1 MLKRFWNR
9 DGRRICAAALCVSMV
24 LGNVANTAI
33 AGDEG
38 LNTPYEFKLSSY
50 DLYDAIQTAVSE
62 DHRADLKEF
71 QGTAAEDYRAMADS
85 LDLFE
90 LNLSGADHEGA
101 LKLRAF
107 AELSDEIEFSD
118 EGVSEYILDGSE
130 KIYFLLTNTSDLERK
145 AVISVDEKKYT
156 DVIKVAPA
164 GAVEMDA
171 VDPLLSAADFAPTAG
186 KGGGSGSSGGGGG
199 SSAGGPGAVTSQ
211 ETAAE
216 NSSEAETEAGTGTE
230 ASNDA
235 GKETEASS
243 EASTEESTDT
253 PTEASGEGSTDA
265 PETEAA
271 GGSGTENTDST
282 DGAGTEEAAPDDGK
296 GDAGNTGDAGT
307 NTGNEEN
314 SGTSG
319 EAGSDA
325 GSDTGS
331 DTGSDAGSDAG
342 SDNSGASAE
351 NDQSGSEQSSD
362 NSGDSSENGSSDA
375 GTVTASITRHNT
387 YVVMSTATPSNSEE
401 AEDKVDE
408 TETDDA
414 TDEATPSNAE
424 EASPSNANADIIDG
438 IVYRPVM
445 LDGEAVVVF
454 ETTVDEMAL
463 NDAAYDW
470 AVDHGVT
477 ETYTSDPAF
486 DKATVTVVAR
496 KGALPE
502 NVTLKVTE
510 LEGQEYQDAKDKL
523 DEAATVYDGMMALDI
538 RFVDASS
545 GSEAEIE
552 PDPEYGEVKVFIE
565 MKQEALPADVAPENI
580 EIQHLKEDAE
590 TGEIQVEKVA
600 DTTAETSGTVEVK
613 EDNAVVAAEFA
624 VESFSWFMVTW
635 QGYRSR
641 TVTIKYVDEKG
652 SEIPCTS
659 APTEPISK
667 DMGEVVDVNTYAYAI
682 ENRHFEGAHLETVSG
697 ASLRYITAYWYRRG
711 YKFKYSTS
719 NENWDKAS
727 DLPDNSTI
735 LLVYSGE
742 GTTPTPPEE
751 IEEQKLAHDKYAE
764 RLDDGTYNLTL
775 TIAGQV
781 GSITKKAKLDVV
793 YVLDESGSMDYS
805 MTEDWPPYNNR
816 DTRREKAGDAINSL
830 TNQLASNQNLDT
842 RFSLVAFSGN
852 NNRGE
857 SAWDDAELLQGWTES
872 ANSITNKTKPRSNG
886 GTNYQA
892 GLRKAKELLKSSR
905 TGALTAVI
913 FVSDGDP
920 TFRYDSNGATNGN
933 GQSDNSNLNLNAAKT
948 EIGTLSAH
956 YFFSVGVGP
965 RDNYQKLKDLKNAAT
980 LVNAENRMFY
990 EGTDTTTLNSAF
1002 NSIMAAVTT
1011 LRCTNVTVTDV
1022 LSKNVTMVTDS
1033 NNQPELTIT
1042 VKRSDTVVA
1051 SSNNGTLNVDG
1062 VTLTASYDD
1071 HTKTITLDFP
1081 DTYELKEGYTYLV
1094 TAHIKPTEAA
1104 YEEYRVEGRT
1114 YNDRPGAGTG
1124 THGPISGKVE
1134 DGFADGLY
1142 SNADNGAYVT
1152 YSYNGTTNTESYL
1165 KPVIQ
1170 IEPGTL
1176 TIEKSFAGLTQDEI
1190 DSLMDTLTFS
1200 VKLDWKDEN
1209 NNAVTGSSLKN
1220 QMDVYLKDMTQSSS
1234 DPMKY
1239 TYSIEGLSPNTD
1251 YTVSEVEGTANVRGY
1266 QVATTT
1272 NGTNGTIGKGTSATA
1287 SFTNTYTKLVAIDVS
1302 KVVTGSL
1309 GDRTKDFPFTVSVT
1323 VNGASYSGYTLTKNE
1338 VPLKDNASFTL
1349 RHGET
1354 VVVTGVP
1361 KGATVRVSEA
1371 MADYTAKID
1380 KTGTGTA
1387 TELKETTT
1395 MGVEVVGVD
1404 EDTALVFTNTKNP
1417 TIDTG
1422 ILLDSMPY
1430 VVILGIA
1437 IFGIAVYVV
1446 RKRKKDDSDLD

>member
-9 DGRRICAAALCVSMV
+9 DGRRLCAAALCVSMV

-62 DHRADLKEF
+62 DHRANLKEF

-145 AVISVDEKKYT
+145 AVISVDETKYT

-164 GAVEMDA
+164 GAVEMDS

-199 SSAGGPGAVTSQ
+199 SSAGGHGVETSQ

-230 ASNDA
+230 ASDDA

-243 EASTEESTDT
+243 EASTDT

-282 DGAGTEEAAPDDGK
+282 DGAGTEEAAPADGS

-307 NTGNEEN
+307 GTGNEEN

-325 GSDTGS
+325 GSDTGVDAGS

-342 SDNSGASAE
+342 SDNSDASAGS
-351 NDQSGSEQSSD
+351 DQSGSEQSSD

-387 YVVMSTATPSNSEE
+387 YVVMSTATPSDSEE
-401 AEDKVDE
+401 AEDEVDE
-408 TETDDA
+408 TETADA
-414 TDEATPSNAE
+414 SDEATPSNAE

-445 LDGEAVVVF
+445 LDGEAVVLF
-454 ETTVDEMAL
+454 ETTADEMAL

-470 AVDHGVT
+470 AMNHEVT

-502 NVTLKVTE
+502 DVTLKVTE

-565 MKQEALPADVAPENI
+565 MKQEALPADVVPENI
-580 EIQHLKEDAE
+580 EVQHLKEDAE

-613 EDNAVVAAEFA
+613 EDDAVVTAEFA

-635 QGYRSR
+635 QDWYRSR

-659 APTEPISK
+659 APTAPISK
-667 DMGEVVDVNTYAYAI
+667 DMEEVVDVNTYAYAI

-697 ASLRYITAYWYRRG
+697 ASLRYIKAYYNWGFR
-711 YKFKYSTS
+711 FKYSTS
-719 NENWDKAS
+719 NGNWDKAFN
-727 DLPDNSTI
+727 LPDNSTI

-764 RLDDGTYNLTL
+764 RRDDGTYDLTL

-781 GSITKKAKLDVV
+781 GSITNKAKLDIV
-793 YVLDESGSMDYS
+793 YVLDESGSMKYS
-805 MTEDWPPYNNR
+805 MTEDRKPNNNSN
-816 DTRREKAGDAINSL
+816 TRREKAGDAINSL

-842 RFSLVAFSGN
+842 RFSLVAFSGDDN
-852 NNRGE
+852 YGE
-857 SAWDDAELLQGWTES
+857 SAWDDAELLQDWTGS
-872 ANSITNKTKPRSNG
+872 ASSITNKTKPRSNG

-905 TGALTAVI
+905 PGALTAVI

-920 TFRYDSNGATNGN
+920 TFRYDSDGATMGN
-933 GQSDNSNLNLNAAKT
+933 GSSDDWNYNLDAAIT

-965 RDNYQKLKDLKNAAT
+965 SRNYQKLKDLKDAAT
-980 LVNAENRMFY
+980 LVNAENRKFY
-990 EGTDTTTLNSAF
+990 EGTNTTTLNSAF
-1002 NSIMAAVTT
+1002 NSILASVTT
-1011 LRCTNVTVTDV
+1011 LRCTDVTVTDV
-1022 LSKNVTMVTDS
+1022 LSKNVTMVTD
-1033 NNQPELTIT
+1033 NNNKPEALTIT
-1042 VKRSDTVVA
+1042 VKQSDTVVA
-1051 SSNNGTLNVDG
+1051 SSTTGKLVVDG
-1062 VTLTASYDD
+1062 VTLTASYNTA
-1071 HTKTITLDFP
+1071 TKTITLDFP

-1094 TAHIKPTEAA
+1094 TAHIKPTETA
-1104 YEEYRVEGRT
+1104 YEEYRVEGRI
-1114 YNDRPGAGTG
+1114 YNDTPGAGTG
-1124 THGPISGKVE
+1124 THGPISGEVV
-1134 DGFADGLY
+1134 DGLY
-1142 SNADNGAYVT
+1142 SNADGGANVT

-1176 TIEKSFAGLTQDEI
+1176 KIEKSFAGLTQDEI
-1190 DSLMDTLTFS
+1190 DSLMDTLKFS

-1209 NNAVTGSSLKN
+1209 NQAVTNSSLSN
-1220 QMDVYLKDMTQSSS
+1220 HMDVYLKNMTQSSS

-1272 NGTNGTIGKGTSATA
+1272 NGTNGTIGKGGSATA

-1323 VNGASYSGYTLTKNE
+1323 VNGAAYSDYTLTKNE
-1338 VPLKDNASFTL
+1338 NPLQDNKSFTL
-1349 RHGET
+1349 RHGEK

-1371 MADYTAKID
+1371 MADYTAEIAI
-1380 KTGTGTA
+1380 TGTGTS

>member
-9 DGRRICAAALCVSMV
+9 DGRRLCAAALCVSMV

-164 GAVEMDA
+164 GAVEMDS

-199 SSAGGPGAVTSQ
+199 SSAGGPGVETSQ

-230 ASNDA
+230 ASDDA
-235 GKETEASS
+235 GKETEAAS
-243 EASTEESTDT
+243 EASTEEATDT
-253 PTEASGEGSTDA
+253 PTEASGKGSTDA

-282 DGAGTEEAAPDDGK
+282 DGAGTEEAAPADGS

-307 NTGNEEN
+307 GTGNEEN

-319 EAGSDA
+319 EAGSNA
-325 GSDTGS
+325 GSDTGVDAGS

-342 SDNSGASAE
+342 SDNSDASAGS
-351 NDQSGSEQSSD
+351 DQSGSEQSGD

-387 YVVMSTATPSNSEE
+387 YVVMSTATPSDSEE
-401 AEDKVDE
+401 AEDEVDE

-445 LDGEAVVVF
+445 LDGEAVVLF

-470 AVDHGVT
+470 AIDHGVT
-477 ETYTSDPAF
+477 ETYISDPAF

-565 MKQEALPADVAPENI
+565 MKQEALPADVVPENI
-580 EIQHLKEDAE
+580 EVQHLKEDAE

-613 EDNAVVAAEFA
+613 EDDAVVTAEFA

-635 QGYRSR
+635 QDWYRSR

-659 APTEPISK
+659 APTAPISK
-667 DMGEVVDVNTYAYAI
+667 DMEEVVDVNTYAYAI

-697 ASLRYITAYWYRRG
+697 ASLRYIKAYYNWGFR
-711 YKFKYSTS
+711 FKYSTS
-719 NENWDKAS
+719 NGNWDKAFN
-727 DLPDNSTI
+727 LPDNSTI

-764 RLDDGTYNLTL
+764 RRDDGTYDLTL

-781 GSITKKAKLDVV
+781 GSITNKAKLDVV
-793 YVLDESGSMDYS
+793 YVLDKSGSMKYS
-805 MTEDWPPYNNR
+805 MTKNREPHNER

-842 RFSLVAFSGN
+842 RFSLVAFSGDYYDELPWN
-852 NNRGE
+852 
-857 SAWDDAELLQGWTES
+857 DAKLLQDWTES
-872 ANSITNKTKPRSNG
+872 ANSITNKTKPSSNG

-905 TGALTAVI
+905 PGALTAVI

-920 TFRYDSNGATNGN
+920 TFRYDSNGATEGT
-933 GQSDNSNLNLNAAKT
+933 GKSDDKSLNLKAAKT
-948 EIGTLSAH
+948 EIATLSAH

-965 RDNYQKLKDLKNAAT
+965 RDNYQKLKELKNAAT
-980 LVNAENRMFY
+980 LVNAENRKFY

-1002 NSIMAAVTT
+1002 NSILASVTT

-1033 NNQPELTIT
+1033 NNQPEALTIT
-1042 VKRSDTVVA
+1042 VKQSDTVVA
-1051 SSNNGTLNVDG
+1051 SSTTGKLVVDG
-1062 VTLTASYDD
+1062 VTLTASYNTA
-1071 HTKTITLDFP
+1071 TKTITLDFP

-1104 YEEYRVEGRT
+1104 YEEYRVESRI
-1114 YNDRPGAGTG
+1114 YNDTPGAGTG
-1124 THGPISGKVE
+1124 THGPISGEVE
-1134 DGFADGLY
+1134 DGLY
-1142 SNADNGAYVT
+1142 SNADGGAYVT

-1170 IEPGTL
+1170 IEPGKL
-1176 TIEKSFAGLTQDEI
+1176 TIEKSFAGLTQNEI
-1190 DSLMDTLTFS
+1190 DSLMDTLKFS
-1200 VKLDWKDEN
+1200 VDLNWKNEN
-1209 NNAVTGSSLKN
+1209 NQAVTNSSLRN
-1220 QMDVYLKDMTQSSS
+1220 HMDVYLKNMTQSSS

-1251 YTVSEVEGTANVRGY
+1251 YTVSEVKGTANVSGY

-1272 NGTNGTIGKGTSATA
+1272 NETEGTIGKGGSKTA

-1323 VNGASYSGYTLTKNE
+1323 VNGAPYSDYTLTKNE
-1338 VPLKDNASFTL
+1338 VTLDENASFTL

-1371 MADYTAKID
+1371 MADYTAEIAI
-1380 KTGTGTA
+1380 TGTGTPK
-1387 TELKETTT
+1387 ELKETTT

>member
-9 DGRRICAAALCVSMV
+9 DGRRLCAAALCVSMV

-38 LNTPYEFKLSSY
+38 INTPYEFKLSSY

-164 GAVEMDA
+164 GAVEMDS

-199 SSAGGPGAVTSQ
+199 SSAGGPGAETSQ

-230 ASNDA
+230 ASDDA

-243 EASTEESTDT
+243 EASTDT
-253 PTEASGEGSTDA
+253 PTEASGKGSTDA

-282 DGAGTEEAAPDDGK
+282 DGAGTEEAAPADGN

-307 NTGNEEN
+307 GTGNEEN

-325 GSDTGS
+325 GSDTGVDAGS
-331 DTGSDAGSDAG
+331 DTGSDASAG
-342 SDNSGASAE
+342 S
-351 NDQSGSEQSSD
+351 DQSGSEQSSD

-387 YVVMSTATPSNSEE
+387 YVVMSTATPSDSEE
-401 AEDKVDE
+401 AEDEVDE

-445 LDGEAVVVF
+445 LNGEAVVLF

-470 AVDHGVT
+470 AMDHEVT

-552 PDPEYGEVKVFIE
+552 PDPKYGEVKVFIE
-565 MKQEALPADVAPENI
+565 MKQEALPADVVPENI
-580 EIQHLKEDAE
+580 EVQHLKEDAE

-600 DTTAETSGTVEVK
+600 DTTAETNGTVEVK
-613 EDNAVVAAEFA
+613 EDDAVVAAEFA
-624 VESFSWFMVTW
+624 VESFSTFTITW
-635 QGYRSR
+635 GTSYWEGNISFEP
-641 TVTIKYVDEKG
+641 VDESGNAIPYTAPNSKKEPYKIN
-652 SEIPCTS
+652 SEVSIS
-659 APTEPISK
+659 SIAPFVLNREYK
-667 DMGEVVDVNTYAYAI
+667 YAYFVNSNNQKTIVTDVVVRSGWGTYQQAKDSTG
-682 ENRHFEGAHLETVSG
+682 RRVTLKGDTV
-697 ASLRYITAYWYRRG
+697 I
-711 YKFKYSTS
+711 K
-719 NENWDKAS
+719 
-727 DLPDNSTI
+727 
-735 LLVYSGE
+735 LVYSE
-742 GTTPTPPEE
+742 SQQKPLDPV
-751 IEEQKLAHDKYAE
+751 INQKLAHDKSAI
-764 RLDDGTYNLTL
+764 RRPDGTYDLTL
-775 TIAGQV
+775 TISGQI
-781 GSITKKAKLDVV
+781 GSVTSRAKLDIV
-793 YVLDESGSMDYS
+793 YILDKSRSMNRDIRN
-805 MTEDWPPYNNR
+805 DYNNYNAKR
-816 DTRREKAGDAINSL
+816 GERINAATKAINDMSRSL
-830 TNQLASNQNLDT
+830 EEKGNLNVQ
-842 RFSLVAFSGN
+842 FSLVTFSGLAASDSQYGDSPYNDATSVLNTN
-852 NNRGE
+852 N
-857 SAWDDAELLQGWTES
+857 GWTSS
-872 ANSITNKTKPRSNG
+872 ASDVINATTKISVEG

-892 GLRKAKELLKSSR
+892 GLKEASELLKHKR
-905 TGALTAVI
+905 DGALSAVI

-920 TFRYDSNGATNGN
+920 TYYYDSKGYTAGTGYEYDESAM
-933 GQSDNSNLNLNAAKT
+933 QYAQRDAAALT
-948 EIGTLSAH
+948 ETYAVD
-956 YFFSVGVGP
+956 YFYTIGVGP
-965 RDNYQKLKDLKNAAT
+965 KDL
-980 LVNAENRMFY
+980 Y
-990 EGTDTTTLNSAF
+990 EKLQDLSDKIDRTKVEIGNYSGETTDKLEEAF
-1002 NSIMAAVTT
+1002 SNIEASVTT
-1011 LRCTNVTVTDV
+1011 LKCTNVEVVDT
-1022 LSKNVTMVTDS
+1022 LSD
-1033 NNQPELTIT
+1033 
-1042 VKRSDTVVA
+1042 
-1051 SSNNGTLNVDG
+1051 NVDIVMNG
-1062 VTLTASYDD
+1062 EEPEDLIVSIIDKDKKVIDSGNGSVPVEGGSISASYIKD
-1071 HTKTITLDFP
+1071 TKQIKLEFP
-1081 DTYELKEGYTYLV
+1081 KSYELEKGYTYLV
-1094 TAHIKPTEAA
+1094 KAHIKPTEAA
-1104 YEEYRVEGRT
+1104 YEAYRRNGGYSDT
-1114 YNDRPGAGTG
+1114 PDPGTG
-1124 THGPISGKVE
+1124 THAEDKVPE
-1134 DGFADGLY
+1134 GLY
-1142 SNADNGAYVT
+1142 SNKEAHVT
-1152 YSYNGTTNTESYL
+1152 YVYNGNDEQESYL
-1165 KPVIQ
+1165 MPVIQ
-1170 IEPGTL
+1170 IEPGRL
-1176 TIEKSFAGLTQDEI
+1176 VIEKTFKGLTESEINKLKGKLKFKIDLRWNDETGNPVTNSELKKLTEFDLENMELSST
-1190 DSLMDTLTFS
+1190 DSS
-1200 VKLDWKDEN
+1200 
-1209 NNAVTGSSLKN
+1209 
-1220 QMDVYLKDMTQSSS
+1220 
-1234 DPMKY
+1234 KY
-1239 TYSIEGLSPNTD
+1239 TYTYTIEGLSPDTQ
-1251 YTVSEVEGTANVRGY
+1251 YEVTEETETAKVSGY
-1266 QVATTT
+1266 KVTTT
-1272 NGTNGTIGKGTSATA
+1272 STGSTDKIGKGCSKTA
-1287 SFTNTYTKLVAIDVS
+1287 SFTNTYTKLVSVNVL
-1302 KVVTGSL
+1302 KVVKGSL
-1309 GDRTKDFPFTVSVT
+1309 GSWDESFPFTVSVK
-1323 VNGASYSGYTLTKNE
+1323 VDGQSYREYG
-1338 VPLKDNASFTL
+1338 LKKL
-1349 RHGET
+1349 GET
-1354 VVVTGVP
+1354 LSDNTKFELKHNESVDIVDVP
-1361 KGATVRVSEA
+1361 VGATIEVSETMGEYSA
-1371 MADYTAKID
+1371 EVKV
-1380 KTGTGTA
+1380 TGTGTVEDIS
-1387 TELKETTT
+1387 TDETAGRRVK
-1395 MGVEVVGVD
+1395 GVG
-1404 EDTALVFTNTKNP
+1404 EDTKLEFTNTKNP

-1437 IFGIAVYVV
+1437 ILGIAVYVV

>member
-38 LNTPYEFKLSSY
+38 INTPYEFKLSSY

-90 LNLSGADHEGA
+90 LNLSRADHEGA

-164 GAVEMDA
+164 GAVEMDS

-186 KGGGSGSSGGGGG
+186 KSGGSGSNGGGGG
-199 SSAGGPGAVTSQ
+199 SSAGGPGVETSQ

-230 ASNDA
+230 ASDDA
-235 GKETEASS
+235 GKE
-243 EASTEESTDT
+243 
-253 PTEASGEGSTDA
+253 TEASGEGSTDA

-282 DGAGTEEAAPDDGK
+282 DGAGTEEAAPADGSGDD
-296 GDAGNTGDAGT
+296 GNTGDAGT
-307 NTGNEEN
+307 GTGNEDN

-319 EAGSDA
+319 EAGSDTGFDTGVDA
-325 GSDTGS
+325 GSDTE
-331 DTGSDAGSDAG
+331 SDAG
-342 SDNSGASAE
+342 SDNSDTSAGS
-351 NDQSGSEQSSD
+351 DQSGSEQSSD

-387 YVVMSTATPSNSEE
+387 YVVMSTATPSDSEE
-401 AEDKVDE
+401 SEDEVDE

-414 TDEATPSNAE
+414 SDEATPSNAE

-438 IVYRPVM
+438 IVYRPVI
-445 LDGEAVVVF
+445 LDGEAVVLF

-470 AVDHGVT
+470 AMDHRVT

-580 EIQHLKEDAE
+580 EVQHLKEDAE

-600 DTTAETSGTVEVK
+600 DTTDETSGTVEVK
-613 EDNAVVAAEFA
+613 EDDAVVVAEFA
-624 VESFSWFMVTW
+624 VESFSRFMVTW
-635 QGYRSR
+635 QGWYGSR
-641 TVTIKYVDEKG
+641 TVTIKYVDEIG
-652 SEIPCTS
+652 TEIPCTS
-659 APTEPISK
+659 APTATISK
-667 DMGEVVDVNTYAYAI
+667 DMNEVVDINEYAFDI
-682 ENRHFEGAHLETVSG
+682 ENRHFAGARLGTVSG
-697 ASLRYITAYWYRRG
+697 ASLRYITAYYDWDDWV
-711 YKFKYSTS
+711 YKFKYSIY

-727 DLPDNSTI
+727 DLPNNSTI

-764 RLDDGTYNLTL
+764 RRDDGTYDLTL

-781 GSITKKAKLDVV
+781 GSITNKAKLDVI
-793 YVLDESGSMDYS
+793 YVLDKSGSMGKAMDSERYIDS
-805 MTEDWPPYNNR
+805 PDNR
-816 DTRREKAGDAINSL
+816 RWKASAAINSL
-830 TNQLASNQNLDT
+830 TQALDSNQNLDT
-842 RFSLVAFSGN
+842 RFSLITFSGDKDN
-852 NNRGE
+852 GIY
-857 SAWDDAELLQGWTES
+857 DDADVAQGWTKDVT
-872 ANSITNKTKPRSNG
+872 SITTNSAPTSAG

-892 GLRKAKELLKSSR
+892 GIRTAKTLLESKR
-905 TGALTAVI
+905 QGALTAVI
-913 FVSDGDP
+913 FVSDGNP
-920 TFRYDSNGATNGN
+920 TYYYGNNGITAGEGLGDSQGL
-933 GQSDNSNLNLNAAKT
+933 SLKAAKV
-948 EIGTLSAH
+948 EAASLNPN
-956 YFFSVGVGP
+956 FFFTVGVGP
-965 RDNYQKLKDLKNAAT
+965 SGNYQKLRNLKDAAT
-980 LVNAENRMFY
+980 LVNAENREFY
-990 EGTDTTTLNSAF
+990 EGTDTKTLNRAF
-1002 NSIMAAVTT
+1002 NSILAHVTT

-1033 NNQPELTIT
+1033 NNQPEALTIT
-1042 VKRSDTVVA
+1042 VKQPDGVEV
-1051 SSNNGTLNVDG
+1051 SSTTGTLDVDG
-1062 VTLTASYDD
+1062 VTLTASYDTA
-1071 HTKTITLDFP
+1071 TKTILLDFP
-1081 DTYELKEGYTYLV
+1081 DTYELKKGYTYLV

-1104 YEEYRVEGRT
+1104 YEEYRVEGRK
-1114 YNDRPGAGTG
+1114 YNDEPGAGTG
-1124 THGPISGKVE
+1124 THGPISGRVE

-1176 TIEKSFAGLTQDEI
+1176 TIEKSFAGLTQKEI
-1190 DSLMDTLTFS
+1190 DSLMKTLKFS
-1200 VKLDWKDEN
+1200 VELDWKDEN
-1209 NNAVTGSSLKN
+1209 NQAVTNSSLSN
-1220 QMDVYLKDMTQSSS
+1220 HMDVYLKNMTQSSS

-1272 NGTNGTIGKGTSATA
+1272 NNETKGTIGKGGSATA

-1323 VNGASYSGYTLTKNE
+1323 VNGAAYSDYTLTKNE
-1338 VPLKDNASFTL
+1338 NPLQDNKSFTL
-1349 RHGET
+1349 RHGEK

-1371 MADYTAKID
+1371 MADYTAEIAI
-1380 KTGTGTA
+1380 TGTGTS

>member
-9 DGRRICAAALCVSMV
+9 DGRRLCAAALCVSMV

-62 DHRADLKEF
+62 DHRANLKEF

-164 GAVEMDA
+164 GAVEMDS

-199 SSAGGPGAVTSQ
+199 SSAGGHGVETSQ

-230 ASNDA
+230 ASDDA

-243 EASTEESTDT
+243 EASTDT

-282 DGAGTEEAAPDDGK
+282 DGAGTEEAAPADGN

-307 NTGNEEN
+307 GTGNEEN

-325 GSDTGS
+325 GSDTGVDAGS

-342 SDNSGASAE
+342 SDNSDASAGS
-351 NDQSGSEQSSD
+351 DQSGSEQSSD
-362 NSGDSSENGSSDA
+362 NSGDSGENGSSDA

-387 YVVMSTATPSNSEE
+387 YVVMSTATPSDSEE
-401 AEDKVDE
+401 AEDEVDE

-445 LDGEAVVVF
+445 LDGEAVVLF

-470 AVDHGVT
+470 AMDHGVT

-552 PDPEYGEVKVFIE
+552 PDPEYGEVNVFIE
-565 MKQEALPADVAPENI
+565 MKQEALPADVVPENI
-580 EIQHLKEDAE
+580 EVQHLKEDAE

-613 EDNAVVAAEFA
+613 EDDAVVAAEFA
-624 VESFSWFMVTW
+624 VESFSTFTITW
-635 QGYRSR
+635 NGFLASQ

-652 SEIPCTS
+652 TEIPCTS
-659 APTEPISK
+659 APTATISK
-667 DMGEVVDVNTYAYAI
+667 DMNEVVDINEYAFDI
-682 ENRHFEGAHLETVSG
+682 ENRHFAGARLKTVSG
-697 ASLRYITAYWYRRG
+697 PSLRYITAYWYRRG

-727 DLPDNSTI
+727 DLPNNSTI

-764 RLDDGTYNLTL
+764 CRDDGTYDLTL

-781 GSITKKAKLDVV
+781 GSITNKANVS
-793 YVLDESGSMDYS
+793 YRI
-805 MTEDWPPYNNR
+805 TCNNGNQR
-816 DTRREKAGDAINSL
+816 TLINS
-830 TNQLASNQNLDT
+830 
-842 RFSLVAFSGN
+842 
-852 NNRGE
+852 
-857 SAWDDAELLQGWTES
+857 
-872 ANSITNKTKPRSNG
+872 
-886 GTNYQA
+886 
-892 GLRKAKELLKSSR
+892 
-905 TGALTAVI
+905 
-913 FVSDGDP
+913 
-920 TFRYDSNGATNGN
+920 
-933 GQSDNSNLNLNAAKT
+933 
-948 EIGTLSAH
+948 
-956 YFFSVGVGP
+956 
-965 RDNYQKLKDLKNAAT
+965 
-980 LVNAENRMFY
+980 
-990 EGTDTTTLNSAF
+990 
-1002 NSIMAAVTT
+1002 
-1011 LRCTNVTVTDV
+1011 
-1022 LSKNVTMVTDS
+1022 
-1033 NNQPELTIT
+1033 
-1042 VKRSDTVVA
+1042 
-1051 SSNNGTLNVDG
+1051 
-1062 VTLTASYDD
+1062 
-1071 HTKTITLDFP
+1071 
-1081 DTYELKEGYTYLV
+1081 
-1094 TAHIKPTEAA
+1094 
-1104 YEEYRVEGRT
+1104 
-1114 YNDRPGAGTG
+1114 
-1124 THGPISGKVE
+1124 
-1134 DGFADGLY
+1134 
-1142 SNADNGAYVT
+1142 
-1152 YSYNGTTNTESYL
+1152 
-1165 KPVIQ
+1165 
-1170 IEPGTL
+1170 
-1176 TIEKSFAGLTQDEI
+1176 
-1190 DSLMDTLTFS
+1190 
-1200 VKLDWKDEN
+1200 
-1209 NNAVTGSSLKN
+1209 
-1220 QMDVYLKDMTQSSS
+1220 
-1234 DPMKY
+1234 
-1239 TYSIEGLSPNTD
+1239 
-1251 YTVSEVEGTANVRGY
+1251 
-1266 QVATTT
+1266 
-1272 NGTNGTIGKGTSATA
+1272 
-1287 SFTNTYTKLVAIDVS
+1287 
-1302 KVVTGSL
+1302 
-1309 GDRTKDFPFTVSVT
+1309 
-1323 VNGASYSGYTLTKNE
+1323 
-1338 VPLKDNASFTL
+1338 
-1349 RHGET
+1349 
-1354 VVVTGVP
+1354 
-1361 KGATVRVSEA
+1361 
-1371 MADYTAKID
+1371 
-1380 KTGTGTA
+1380 
-1387 TELKETTT
+1387 
-1395 MGVEVVGVD
+1395 
-1404 EDTALVFTNTKNP
+1404 
-1417 TIDTG
+1417 
-1422 ILLDSMPY
+1422 
-1430 VVILGIA
+1430 
-1437 IFGIAVYVV
+1437 
-1446 RKRKKDDSDLD
+1446 

>member
-9 DGRRICAAALCVSMV
+9 DGRRLCAAALCVSMV

-38 LNTPYEFKLSSY
+38 INTPYEFKLSSY

-62 DHRADLKEF
+62 DHRANLKEF

-164 GAVEMDA
+164 GAVEMDS

-199 SSAGGPGAVTSQ
+199 SSAGGPGVEISQ

-230 ASNDA
+230 ASDDA

-243 EASTEESTDT
+243 EASTDT

-282 DGAGTEEAAPDDGK
+282 DGAGTEEAAPADGN

-307 NTGNEEN
+307 GTGNEEN

-325 GSDTGS
+325 GSDTGVDAGS

-342 SDNSGASAE
+342 SDNSDASAGS
-351 NDQSGSEQSSD
+351 DQSGSEQSSD
-362 NSGDSSENGSSDA
+362 NSGDSGENGSSDA

-387 YVVMSTATPSNSEE
+387 YVVMSTATPSDSEE
-401 AEDKVDE
+401 AEDEVDE

-438 IVYRPVM
+438 IVYRPVI
-445 LDGEAVVVF
+445 LDGEAVVLF

-463 NDAAYDW
+463 NEAAYDW
-470 AVDHGVT
+470 AMDHGVT

-580 EIQHLKEDAE
+580 EVQHLKEDAE

-613 EDNAVVAAEFA
+613 EDDAVVAAEFA
-624 VESFSWFMVTW
+624 VESFSTFTITW
-635 QGYRSR
+635 NGFLASR

-652 SEIPCTS
+652 TEIPCTS
-659 APTEPISK
+659 APTATISK
-667 DMGEVVDVNTYAYAI
+667 DMGKVVDVNTYAYAI
-682 ENRHFEGAHLETVSG
+682 ENRNFEGAHLGTVSG
-697 ASLRYITAYWYRRG
+697 APLRYIKAYYNRGHYR
-711 YKFKYSTS
+711 FKYSIS
-719 NENWDKAS
+719 DENWNQA
-727 DLPDNSTI
+727 DNLADGSTI
-735 LLVYSGE
+735 LLVYRGE

-751 IEEQKLAHDKYAE
+751 IEEQKLAHDKYAVRRE
-764 RLDDGTYNLTL
+764 EDGTYDLTL

-781 GSITKKAKLDVV
+781 GSITKKAKLDIV

-805 MTEDWPPYNNR
+805 MTEDWPPYYNS

-830 TNQLASNQNLDT
+830 TNQLKSNQNLDT
-842 RFSLVAFSGN
+842 RFSLVAFSGEN
-852 NNRGE
+852 YYGE
-857 SAWDDAELLQGWTES
+857 LPWDDAKLLQDWTES
-872 ANSITNKTKPRSNG
+872 ASSITNKTKPSSNG

-905 TGALTAVI
+905 PGALTAVI

-920 TFRYDSNGATNGN
+920 TFRYDSNGATEGN
-933 GQSDNSNLNLNAAKT
+933 GSNDNGGLNLNAAIT
-948 EIGTLSAH
+948 EIGTLSAN

-965 RDNYQKLKDLKNAAT
+965 SKNYQKLRALKDAAIR
-980 LVNAENRMFY
+980 VNEENRNFY

-1002 NSIMAAVTT
+1002 NSILAAVTT

-1033 NNQPELTIT
+1033 NNQPEALTIT
-1042 VKRSDTVVA
+1042 VKQSDTVVA
-1051 SSNNGTLNVDG
+1051 SSTTGELVVDG
-1062 VTLTASYDD
+1062 VTLTASYNTA
-1071 HTKTITLDFP
+1071 TKTITLDFP
-1081 DTYELKEGYTYLV
+1081 DTYELKKGYTYLV

-1104 YEEYRVEGRT
+1104 YEEYRVEGRI
-1114 YNDRPGAGTG
+1114 YNDKPGAGTG
-1124 THGPISGKVE
+1124 THGPISGDVV
-1134 DGFADGLY
+1134 DGLY
-1142 SNADNGAYVT
+1142 SNADRGAYVT
-1152 YSYNGTTNTESYL
+1152 YTYNKTTNTESYL

-1176 TIEKSFAGLTQDEI
+1176 TIEKSFAGLTEDEI
-1190 DSLMDTLTFS
+1190 ESLMDTLKFS

-1209 NNAVTGSSLKN
+1209 NQAVTGSSLSN
-1220 QMDVYLKDMTQSSS
+1220 SMDVYLKNMTQSSS
-1234 DPMKY
+1234 DPIKY

-1272 NGTNGTIGKGTSATA
+1272 NGTNGTIGKGGSATA

-1323 VNGASYSGYTLTKNE
+1323 VNGAAYSDYTLTKNE
-1338 VPLKDNASFTL
+1338 NPLQDNKSFTL
-1349 RHGET
+1349 RHGEK

-1371 MADYTAKID
+1371 MADYTAEIAI
-1380 KTGTGTA
+1380 TGTGTS